1 MFLHDYNKEKRSIAA
16 ELHVIQTGARESED
30 ITNAFKALTE
40 YLNYDRDSA
49 PKYRQGPIENVV
61 IEKFTHMLLIDLNIT
76 EDIVLLL
83 QRVIA
88 LGRKIKPNS

>member
-30 ITNAFKALTE
+30 ITNAFKALAE
-40 YLNYDRDSA
+40 YLNCYRDSA
-49 PKYRQGPIENVV
+49 PKYRQDPIEHAVV
-61 IEKFTHMLLIDLNIT
+61 EKFTKMLSTDLNIT
-76 EDIVLLL
+76 KDIVLLL

-88 LGRKIKPNS
+88 LGREIKPNS